1 MIENSA
7 NSSFLSKF
15 KDRTQLVKRQ
25 GIISL
30 GVHVVS
36 KKEIPSYKLHQD
48 MLQDKQKLNQT
59 MFQGLERPEIENIL
73 KPTQTVSC
81 LKLPILRQA
90 KRKIP
95 EQEFY
100 PMNEKRSYIR
110 SFSKKNQSSLDNL
123 NRRVTICKDSNES
136 KLNRSLIIRY

>member
-15 KDRTQLVKRQ
+15 KDRTQLVKKQ

-36 KKEIPSYKLHQD
+36 KKEIPSHKLHKD
-48 MLQDKQKLNQT
+48 MFQEKQKLNQT
-59 MFQGLERPEIENIL
+59 MFQGLERPENENQL
-73 KPTQTVSC
+73 KPTQSVNC
-81 LKLPILRQA
+81 LKLPVLRQA

-95 EQEFY
+95 DQDFY
-100 PMNEKRSYIR
+100 PMNEKRSYNR

-123 NRRVTICKDSNES
+123 NRRVTICEESHES